1 MAKHTDIFLRN
12 QMLYSVYVRSH
23 SKAGTFQAVTADLDR
38 IRALGATILW
48 LMPIHPIGE
57 EKRLGTLGSPYAIRD
72 YRAVNPEYGTLED
85 FRQLVSEA
93 RKRGMKCIIDVVYN
107 HTSPDSVLAAEHPEY
122 FYIKPG
128 GGMGNRMGEWFDV
141 ADLDYSDR
149 NLWQYQIDTL
159 KQWAKE
165 VDGFRCDVAPLVP
178 LEFWFQARQAVEAV
192 NPDCIWLSESS
203 DAAFLKKARDL
214 GFHAHSDAEEYSVFD
229 ICYDYDIMSWFT
241 GYLKGE
247 IPLSRYVE
255 MLMFQE
261 TMYPHNYVKLRSL
274 ENHDNKRARKLI
286 PDTDRLVNFTAFLF
300 FQRGLTHIYAG
311 QEAGDTNRPHIAEKD
326 PVNWDNGLDLS
337 PLIAALA
344 AIKQDTLFSVGSCDL
359 TADDR
364 QDAVIGIYRQGGKQS
379 VGVFSLKGRQVTVPV
394 PVVDGIY
401 PNRID
406 GKPVTV
412 SGGRIETADPV
423 ILIIEQE

>member
-1 MAKHTDIFLRN
+1 MAKYTDISLRN

-38 IRALGATILW
+38 IRALGTTILW
-48 LMPIHPIGE
+48 LMPIHPIGK
-57 EKRLGTLGSPYAIRD
+57 EKRLGTLGSPYAIQD

-85 FRQLVSEA
+85 FRQLVAET

-107 HTSPDSVLAAEHPEY
+107 HTSPDSVLATEHPEY
-122 FYIKPG
+122 FYRKPDG
-128 GGMGNRMGEWFDV
+128 SMGNRMGEWPDV
-141 ADLDYSDR
+141 ADLDYTDKD
-149 NLWQYQIDTL
+149 LWRYQIDTL

-178 LEFWFQARQAVEAV
+178 LAFWQQARQAVEAV
-192 NPDCIWLSESS
+192 NPDCIWISESS
-203 DAAFLKKARDL
+203 DTAFLKKARDL
-214 GFHAHSDAEEYSVFD
+214 GFHAHADAEEYSVFD
-229 ICYDYDIMSWFT
+229 ICYDYDIKAWFT

-274 ENHDNKRARKLI
+274 ENHDNPRARKWI
-286 PDTDRLVNFTAFLF
+286 PDTSSLVNFTAFLF

-326 PVNWDNGLDLS
+326 LVNWDNGLDLS
-337 PLIAALA
+337 QLITALA
-344 AIKQDTLFSVGSCDL
+344 AIKQDPVFSAGSCCL

-364 QDAVIGIYRQGGKQS
+364 QDAVIGSYRQGGKLA
-379 VGVFSLKGRQVTVPV
+379 VGVFSLKGGQVTVPV
-394 PVVDGIY
+394 PAAEGTY
-401 PNRID
+401 QNRID

-412 SGGRIETADPV
+412 SAGKIQTADPV
-423 ILIIEQE
+423 ILIIE